1 MIRDP
6 PILVFI
12 LRDWLLVRHFP
23 IDSIPAWIFGL
34 PRFYNAPTSA
44 PGAFLESFVDL
55 FYDAI
60 VAPPVLPKVC
70 SLEEKVR
77 FQSMDEDGCGEIA
90 DESDSDSDGEIDEK
104 FLGRAASGLVNPRGA
119 SEDVLSTGAS
129 TRLRQFM
136 QWVSPWFI
144 AVAVQLPKEKRL
156 GTFER
161 WAGLMGYSED
171 DGGIISGL
179 CDGAG
184 LFDVKAEELT
194 MFYAGE
200 SISQAGT
207 SPTCARRHDCT
218 ILLLLIRPH
227 DV

>member
-90 DESDSDSDGEIDEK
+90 DESDSDSDGELEAGPKPTGLEVIKRWLEQTQSRIDREIANQK
-104 FLGRAASGLVNPRGA
+104 KASPLAPLEPRFADIDG
-119 SEDVLSTGAS
+119 VPTIP
-129 TRLRQFM
+129 QF
-136 QWVSPWFI
+136 
-144 AVAVQLPKEKRL
+144 A
-156 GTFER
+156 
-161 WAGLMGYSED
+161 
-171 DGGIISGL
+171 
-179 CDGAG
+179 
-184 LFDVKAEELT
+184 
-194 MFYAGE
+194 
-200 SISQAGT
+200 
-207 SPTCARRHDCT
+207 
-218 ILLLLIRPH
+218 
-227 DV
+227 